1 MRAMLTKASLAA
13 LLAASLGSAPALAG
27 GALETVDVTGLTPAP
42 IAGRLNGNLVRIFW
56 DPRCIPVQ
64 YRMNGTIDPI
74 PNPLG
79 APFLSL
85 ADVRAELQN
94 AFDGW
99 NRIPTSYID
108 MRIVGA
114 TANPRFAGFDMT
126 NELTFRTPAGFGA
139 IATSPSISLI
149 SDVNLTDGADID
161 GDGDSDVSAALASCG
176 DADGDGDTEFP
187 PGFYKAGTIL
197 DNDVSF
203 NVSAANGLRFTI
215 DPAAIDGNLRSV
227 DLRTVAIHE
236 FGHSHGLSHVLNG
249 DKSPASG
256 ETVTMFPFIDTDD
269 PAAERD
275 QRELDT
281 DDIAWSSYFYPEG
294 SAAAGPAALQAGDA
308 AFDSVYGLI
317 TGTVTHG
324 VLNQPVA
331 GASVSAIDRKTGEV
345 FASGFS
351 GTTRVAYN
359 PATGSFGLVSV
370 AYNILDGRY
379 AIPVAKGNWEL
390 AIEATDGT
398 PVGTGSIS
406 VTAQI
411 GGVFGQL
418 NFNEEFWNGNK
429 EGAIE
434 VRTGESKNVHVNPG
448 EVEAGIDFVTNRE
461 INVNNFGNRNFFG
474 FTGSPAGRWYAVRI
488 PASQISAI
496 LPGQDIHVHAAAFD
510 TLVVDNSQVPLFAE
524 AMLTTGAVTGP
535 STAAVDLSD
544 PLERAA
550 PFAAAENDFAP
561 LYFKNPHEL
570 GKRIRRGIET
580 GEITDLFLVIRQPA
594 PPFASFSAQP
604 PYILL
609 DGGVANND
617 APIFGLSYTSDD
629 GVTFTKSNTYN
640 FRFSLILS
648 ATE

>member
-1 MRAMLTKASLAA
+1 MRAKLAKTSLAA

-27 GALETVDVTGLTPAP
+27 GALETVDITGNVPAP
-42 IAGRLNGNLVRIFW
+42 LPGRLDGKLVRIFW
-56 DPRCIPVQ
+56 DSRCIPVQ
-64 YRMNGTIDPI
+64 YRMNSTIDPI

-85 ADVRAELQN
+85 ADARAELQN
-94 AFDGW
+94 AFDQW

-108 MRIVGA
+108 LRITGA
-114 TANPRFAGFDMT
+114 TANPGLARFDMI

-149 SDVNLTDGADID
+149 SDVNLTDGIDID
-161 GDGDSDVSAALASCG
+161 GDGDSDVSSALSVCG

-187 PGFYKAGTIL
+187 AGFYKAGTIL
-197 DNDVSF
+197 DNDVNF
-203 NVSAANGLRFTI
+203 NVSAANGLRFTTN
-215 DPAAIDGNLRSV
+215 PAAIDGVLRSV
-227 DLRTVAIHE
+227 DLRTVATHE
-236 FGHSHGLSHVLNG
+236 FGHSQGMSHVING
-249 DKSPASG
+249 DKSAADG
-256 ETVTMFPFIDTDD
+256 RTVTMFPFIDTDD
-269 PAAERD
+269 PASELD
-275 QRELDT
+275 QRELDS

-294 SAAAGPAALQAGDA
+294 SAAAGPAALQAGDV
-308 AFDSVYGLI
+308 AFDSAYGLI

-324 VLNQPVA
+324 VLNQPIA

-359 PATGSFGLVSV
+359 PATGSFGLVSA

-379 AIPVAKGNWEL
+379 VIPVAKGNWEL
-390 AIEATDGT
+390 AIEAVDGT
-398 PVGTGSIS
+398 PVSTGSIS

-434 VRTGESKNVHVNPG
+434 VRTGESKNVHVNEG
-448 EVEAGIDFVTNRE
+448 EVETGIDFVTNRE

-474 FTGSPAGRWYAVRI
+474 FTGTATGRYYAVRI
-488 PASQISAI
+488 PASQIAAI

-524 AMLTTGAVTGP
+524 AMLTTGAVTGTN
-535 STAAVDLSD
+535 TAAVDLGD

-550 PFAAAENDFAP
+550 PFVGAENDFAP

-570 GKRIRRGIET
+570 GKRIRRGIEK
-580 GEITDLFLVIRQPA
+580 GEITDLFLVIRQAA

-604 PYILL
+604 AYILL

-617 APIFGLSYTSDD
+617 VPIFGLSYTSDD
-629 GVTFTKSNTYN
+629 GVTFTRTNTYN
-640 FRFSLILS
+640 FRFSLIVS